1 MGAFLSNSGVRPLMF
16 VTIVSFFLLLGLLI
30 FFHELGH
37 YLVARRNGIEV
48 EEFGVFGFPPRL
60 IKLFTYDGTVFSLNA
75 IPFGAFVRMKGE
87 DMADNSPGSFNAA
100 SGRSRVLTLI
110 AGPAMNLLLA
120 MFFSIASVFSGFPAA
135 AAHPLLNDVPPGTEF
150 MGAALEPNDTL
161 IRFNGQPV
169 YIDVVTGELLDR
181 KQRAPANSAE
191 AGTVVILRGDALHTL
206 QVPFATRTELERL
219 LEELSPEAAL
229 QTQIT
234 QIAPGSPAEEAGLL
248 PGDVF
253 YAVNGEVVTAERSLG
268 EMVRAQLGET
278 VTVTM
283 LRDDELYSRQV
294 LARREPPPGQGAM
307 GVAISGVLMLV
318 TQPFLRSIWLGITGI
333 VDYVQAVI
341 ALPVLLISGQLAPQ
355 DAALSGPVGIAQ
367 LVGGAVNATV
377 DTGLWFPVWQLAA
390 IISAGLAIAN
400 LLPIPALDG
409 GRLLFI
415 LIEKLRGRRIA
426 PEKEG
431 VIHIVGFVLLL
442 GLMVVITIND
452 IRSGPQGIDW
462 SHLLGN

>member
-1 MGAFLSNSGVRPLMF
+1 MFL
-16 VTIVSFFLLLGLLI
+16 TIVSFFLLLGLLI

-60 IKLFTYDGTVFSLNA
+60 VKLFTYDGTVFTLNA

-87 DMADNSPGSFNAA
+87 DMADTSPGSFNAA
-100 SGRSRVLTLI
+100 RKRGRVLTLL
-110 AGPAMNLLLA
+110 AGPAMNFLLA
-120 MFFSIASVFSGFPAA
+120 IFFSIASVFSGFPAG
-135 AAHPLLNDVPPGTEF
+135 AAHPLLSDVPPGTEL
-150 MGAALEPNDTL
+150 MGVALEQNDTL
-161 IRFNGQPV
+161 IRLNGQPV
-169 YIDVVTGELLDR
+169 YVDVNSGELLTPKRRTTAIAD
-181 KQRAPANSAE
+181 E
-191 AGTVVILRGDALHTL
+191 AGTVVILRGDALHIL
-206 QVPFATRTELERL
+206 QVPFATRAELDLL
-219 LEELSPEAAL
+219 LENVPSQPAL
-229 QTQIT
+229 HTQIT
-234 QIAPGSPAEEAGLL
+234 LVAPGSPAEEAGLM
-248 PGDVF
+248 PGDIF
-253 YAVNGEVVTAERSLG
+253 YAVNGEAVTAERNLG
-268 EMVRAQLGET
+268 DVVRSHSGET
-278 VTVTM
+278 ISVTV
-283 LRDDELYSRQV
+283 LRGDELYSREV
-294 LARREPPPGQGAM
+294 LARQDPPPGQGAM
-307 GVAISGVLMLV
+307 GVGIGGNLMLV
-318 TQPFLRSIWLGITGI
+318 TLPFFRSIWQGIVGI

-367 LVGGAVNATV
+367 LVGGAVSATA

-415 LIEKLRGRRIA
+415 FIEKLRGRRVP

-431 VIHIVGFVLLL
+431 VIHLVGFVLLL

-462 SHLLGN
+462 SQLLGP

>member
-1 MGAFLSNSGVRPLMF
+1 MFL
-16 VTIVSFFLLLGLLI
+16 TIVSFFLLLGLLI
-30 FFHELGH
+30 FIHELGH

-87 DMADNSPGSFNAA
+87 DKADTGTGSFNAA
-100 SGRSRVLTLI
+100 SGRGRVLTLL
-110 AGPAMNLLLA
+110 AGPAMNLLFA
-120 MFFSIASVFSGFPAA
+120 IFFSIASVFSGFPAG
-135 AAHPLLNDVPPGTEF
+135 AAHPRLNDVAPGTEL

-161 IRFNGQPV
+161 IRLNGQPV
-169 YIDVVTGELLDR
+169 YIDVVTGELLKPKR
-181 KQRAPANSAE
+181 RTPAIVAE
-191 AGTVVILRGDALHTL
+191 AGTVVILRGDILHTL

-219 LEELSPEAAL
+219 LENVSPEASL
-229 QTQIT
+229 LTKIT
-234 QIAPGSPAEEAGLL
+234 QIAPGSPADEAGLL
-248 PGDVF
+248 PGDIF
-253 YAVNGEVVTAERSLG
+253 YAVNGEVVTAARSLG
-268 EMVRAQLGET
+268 EMVRAQLGEI
-278 VTVTM
+278 VTVTL
-283 LRDDELYSRQV
+283 LRGDELYSRQV
-294 LARREPPPGQGAM
+294 LARQEPPPGQGAM
-307 GVAISGVLMLV
+307 GVGISGVLMLV
-318 TQPFLRSIWLGITGI
+318 TLPFFRSIWLGIVGI
-333 VDYVQAVI
+333 ADYIQAVI
-341 ALPVLLISGQLAPQ
+341 SLPMLLISGQLSPQ
-355 DAALSGPVGIAQ
+355 EAALSGPVGIAQ
-367 LVGGAVNATV
+367 LVGGAVNATAE
-377 DTGLWFPVWQLAA
+377 TGLWFPVWQLAA

-415 LIEKLRGRRIA
+415 FIEKLRGRRIA

-462 SHLLGN
+462 SHLLGP

>member
-1 MGAFLSNSGVRPLMF
+1 MFL
-16 VTIVSFFLLLGLLI
+16 TIVSFFLLLGLLI

-87 DMADNSPGSFNAA
+87 DMADTSPGSFNAA
-100 SGRSRVLTLI
+100 RKRGRVLTLL
-110 AGPAMNLLLA
+110 AGPAMNFLLA
-120 MFFSIASVFSGFPAA
+120 IFFSIASVFSGFPAS
-135 AAHPLLNDVPPGTEF
+135 AAHPLLSDVPSGTEL
-150 MGAALEPNDTL
+150 MGAALEQNDTL
-161 IRFNGQPV
+161 LRFNGQPV
-169 YIDVVTGELLDR
+169 YIDARNGELLR
-181 KQRAPANSAE
+181 PKRRTPTISAE
-191 AGTVVILRGDALHTL
+191 AGTIVILRDGNLHTL
-206 QVPFATRTELERL
+206 QVPFATRNELQAL
-219 LEELSPEAAL
+219 LEDVSPHAAL
-229 QTQIT
+229 HTQVT
-234 QIAPGSPAEEAGLL
+234 QVAPGSPAEEAGLM

-253 YAVNGEVVTAERSLG
+253 FAINGEVVTVERSLG
-268 EMVRAQLGET
+268 EVVRSNLGET
-278 VTVTM
+278 ISVTM
-283 LRDDELYSRQV
+283 LRGDELYTRDV
-294 LARREPPPGQGAM
+294 LARRDPPPGQGAM
-307 GVAISGVLMLV
+307 GVGISGNLML
-318 TQPFLRSIWLGITGI
+318 TTLPFFRSIWQGVVGI
-333 VDYVQAVI
+333 VDYVQAVVT
-341 ALPVLLISGQLAPQ
+341 LPVLLISGQLAPQ
-355 DAALSGPVGIAQ
+355 DAAFSGPVGIAQ
-367 LVGGAVNATV
+367 LVGGAVNATA

-415 LIEKLRGRRIA
+415 FIEKLRGRRIP

-431 VIHIVGFVLLL
+431 VIHLVGFVLLL

-462 SHLLGN
+462 SQLLGP

>member
-1 MGAFLSNSGVRPLMF
+1 MFL
-16 VTIVSFFLLLGLLI
+16 TIVSFFLLLGLLI
-30 FFHELGH
+30 FIHELGH

-87 DMADNSPGSFNAA
+87 DKADTGTGSFNAA
-100 SGRSRVLTLI
+100 SGRGRVLTLL
-110 AGPAMNLLLA
+110 AGPAMNLLFA
-120 MFFSIASVFSGFPAA
+120 IFFSIASVFSGFPAG
-135 AAHPLLNDVPPGTEF
+135 AAHPRLNDVPPGTEL
-150 MGAALEPNDTL
+150 MGAALEQNDTL
-161 IRFNGQPV
+161 IRLNGQPV
-169 YIDVVTGELLDR
+169 YIDVVTGELL
-181 KQRAPANSAE
+181 KQKRRTPAIAAE
-191 AGTVVILRGDALHTL
+191 AGTVVILRGDILHTL

-219 LEELSPEAAL
+219 LENVSPEASL
-229 QTQIT
+229 LTQIT

-248 PGDVF
+248 PGDIF
-253 YAVNGEVVTAERSLG
+253 YAVNGEVVTAARSLG
-268 EMVRAQLGET
+268 EMVRAQLGEI
-278 VTVTM
+278 VTVTL
-283 LRDDELYSRQV
+283 LRGDELYSRQV
-294 LARREPPPGQGAM
+294 LARQEPPPGQGAM
-307 GVAISGVLMLV
+307 GVGISGVLMLV
-318 TQPFLRSIWLGITGI
+318 TLPFFRSIWLGIVGI
-333 VDYVQAVI
+333 TDYIQAVI
-341 ALPVLLISGQLAPQ
+341 SLPMLLISGQLSPQ
-355 DAALSGPVGIAQ
+355 EAALSGPVGIAQ
-367 LVGGAVNATV
+367 LVGGAVNATAE
-377 DTGLWFPVWQLAA
+377 TGLWFPVWQLAA

-415 LIEKLRGRRIA
+415 FIEKLRGRRIA

-462 SHLLGN
+462 SHLLGP

>member
-1 MGAFLSNSGVRPLMF
+1 MFL
-16 VTIVSFFLLLGLLI
+16 TIVSFFLLLGLLI
-30 FFHELGH
+30 FIHELGH

-87 DMADNSPGSFNAA
+87 DKADTGTGSFNAA
-100 SGRSRVLTLI
+100 SGRGRVLTLL
-110 AGPAMNLLLA
+110 AGPAMNLLFA
-120 MFFSIASVFSGFPAA
+120 IFFSIASVFSGFPAG
-135 AAHPLLNDVPPGTEF
+135 AAHPRLNDVAPGTEL

-161 IRFNGQPV
+161 IRLNGQPV
-169 YIDVVTGELLDR
+169 YIDVVTGELLKPKR
-181 KQRAPANSAE
+181 RTPAIVAE
-191 AGTVVILRGDALHTL
+191 AGTVVILRGDILHTL

-219 LEELSPEAAL
+219 LENVSPEASL
-229 QTQIT
+229 LTKIT
-234 QIAPGSPAEEAGLL
+234 QIAPGSPADEAGLL
-248 PGDVF
+248 PGDIF
-253 YAVNGEVVTAERSLG
+253 YAVNGEVVTAARSLG
-268 EMVRAQLGET
+268 EMVRAQLGEI
-278 VTVTM
+278 VTVTL
-283 LRDDELYSRQV
+283 LRGDELYSRQV
-294 LARREPPPGQGAM
+294 LARQEPPPGQGAM
-307 GVAISGVLMLV
+307 GVGISGVLMLV
-318 TQPFLRSIWLGITGI
+318 TLPFFRSIWLGIVGI
-333 VDYVQAVI
+333 ADYIQAVI
-341 ALPVLLISGQLAPQ
+341 SLPMLLISGQLSPQ
-355 DAALSGPVGIAQ
+355 EAALSGPVGIAQ
-367 LVGGAVNATV
+367 LVGGAVNATAE
-377 DTGLWFPVWQLAA
+377 TGLWFPVWQLAA

-415 LIEKLRGRRIA
+415 LIEKIRGRRIA

-462 SHLLGN
+462 SHLLGP

>member
-1 MGAFLSNSGVRPLMF
+1 MFL
-16 VTIVSFFLLLGLLI
+16 TIVSFFLLLGLLI

-60 IKLFTYDGTVFSLNA
+60 VKLFTYDGTVFTLNA

-87 DMADNSPGSFNAA
+87 DMADTSPGSFNAA
-100 SGRSRVLTLI
+100 RQRGRVLTLL
-110 AGPAMNLLLA
+110 AGPAMNFILA
-120 MFFSIASVFSGFPAA
+120 IFFSIASVFSGFPAG
-135 AAHPLLNDVPPGTEF
+135 AAHPLLSDVPPGTEL
-150 MGAALEPNDTL
+150 MGVTLEQNDTL
-161 IRFNGQPV
+161 IRLNGQPV
-169 YIDVVTGELLDR
+169 YIDVNTGELLTPKR
-181 KQRAPANSAE
+181 RTPAMVDE

-206 QVPFATRTELERL
+206 QVPFATRTELKLL
-219 LEELSPEAAL
+219 LEDVSSQPAL
-229 QTQIT
+229 HTQIT
-234 QIAPGSPAEEAGLL
+234 LVAPDSPAEEAGLM
-248 PGDVF
+248 PGDIF
-253 YAVNGEVVTAERSLG
+253 YAVNGEVVTAERNLG
-268 EMVRAQLGET
+268 DVVRSHLGET
-278 VTVTM
+278 ISVTM
-283 LRDDELYSRQV
+283 LRGDELYSRDV
-294 LARREPPPGQGAM
+294 LARQDPPPGQGAM
-307 GVAISGVLMLV
+307 GVGIGGNLMLI
-318 TQPFLRSIWLGITGI
+318 TLPFFHSIWQGIVGI

-367 LVGGAVNATV
+367 LVGGAVNATA

-415 LIEKLRGRRIA
+415 FIEKLRGRRIP

-431 VIHIVGFVLLL
+431 IIHLVGFVLLL

-462 SHLLGN
+462 SQLLGP

>member
-1 MGAFLSNSGVRPLMF
+1 MFL
-16 VTIVSFFLLLGLLI
+16 TIVSFFLLLGVLI

-60 IKLFTYDGTVFSLNA
+60 IKLFTYDGTVFSINA

-87 DMADNSPGSFNAA
+87 DKAVSSPGSFNAA
-100 SGRSRVLTLI
+100 SGRGRVLTLI

-120 MFFSIASVFSGFPAA
+120 VFFSVASVFSGFPAG
-135 AAHPLLNDVPPGTEF
+135 AAHPHLSDLPPDAELG
-150 MGAALEPNDTL
+150 GAALEPNDTL
-161 IRFNGQPV
+161 IRLNGRPV
-169 YIDVVTGELLDR
+169 FIDMRGGELLNPKRRD
-181 KQRAPANSAE
+181 QPINAE
-191 AGTVVILRGDALHTL
+191 AGTVVVLRDGALHTM
-206 QVPFATRTELERL
+206 QVPFATRSDLERL
-219 LEELSPEAAL
+219 LAEHSPDAAL
-229 QTQIT
+229 LTKIT

-248 PGDVF
+248 PGDLF
-253 YAVNGEVVTAERSLG
+253 YAVNGQVVTAEHSLSDI
-268 EMVRAQLGET
+268 VRAHLGET
-278 VTVTM
+278 ITVSM
-283 LRDDELYSRQV
+283 LRGEELYTRQV
-294 LARREPPPGQGAM
+294 LAREDPPLGQGAM
-307 GVAISGVLMLV
+307 GVGINGVLMLV
-318 TQPFLRSIWLGITGI
+318 TLPFFDSIWLGIVSIIDYMQAI
-333 VDYVQAVI
+333 V
-341 ALPVLLISGQLAPQ
+341 ALPMMLIAGQLAPQ

-367 LVGGAVNATV
+367 LVGGAVNASL

-390 IISAGLAIAN
+390 IISAGLAVAN

-415 LIEKLRGRRIA
+415 LIEKLRGRRMA

-431 VIHIVGFVLLL
+431 VIHLVGFVLLL

-462 SHLLGN
+462 SQLLGH

>member
-1 MGAFLSNSGVRPLMF
+1 MFL
-16 VTIVSFFLLLGLLI
+16 TIVSFFLLLGLLI

-87 DMADNSPGSFNAA
+87 DMADTSPGSFNAA
-100 SGRSRVLTLI
+100 RKRGRVLTLL
-110 AGPAMNLLLA
+110 AGPAMNFILA
-120 MFFSIASVFSGFPAA
+120 IFFSIASVFSGFPAG
-135 AAHPLLNDVPPGTEF
+135 AAHPLLSDVPPGTEL
-150 MGAALEPNDTL
+150 MGVALEQNDTI
-161 IRFNGQPV
+161 IRLNGQPV
-169 YIDVVTGELLDR
+169 YIDVNTGELLTPKR
-181 KQRAPANSAE
+181 RTPAMADE

-206 QVPFATRTELERL
+206 QVPFATRAKLKLL
-219 LEELSPEAAL
+219 LEDVSSQPAL
-229 QTQIT
+229 YTQIT
-234 QIAPGSPAEEAGLL
+234 LVAPGSPAEEAGLM
-248 PGDVF
+248 PGDIF
-253 YAVNGEVVTAERSLG
+253 YAVNGEVVTAERNLG
-268 EMVRAQLGET
+268 DVVRSHLGET
-278 VTVTM
+278 ITVTT
-283 LRDDELYSRQV
+283 LRGDELYSRDV
-294 LARREPPPGQGAM
+294 LARQDPPPGQGAM
-307 GVAISGVLMLV
+307 GVGIGGNLTLV
-318 TQPFLRSIWLGITGI
+318 TLPFFHSIWQGIVGI

-367 LVGGAVNATV
+367 LVGGAVNATA

-415 LIEKLRGRRIA
+415 FIEKLRGRRMP

-431 VIHIVGFVLLL
+431 VIHLVGFVLLL

-462 SHLLGN
+462 SQLLGP

>member
-1 MGAFLSNSGVRPLMF
+1 MFL
-16 VTIVSFFLLLGLLI
+16 TIVSFFLLLGLLI
-30 FFHELGH
+30 FIHELGH

-87 DMADNSPGSFNAA
+87 DKADTGTGSFNAA
-100 SGRSRVLTLI
+100 SGRGRVLTLL
-110 AGPAMNLLLA
+110 AGPAMNLLFA
-120 MFFSIASVFSGFPAA
+120 IFFSIASVFSGFPAG
-135 AAHPLLNDVPPGTEF
+135 AAHPRLNDVAPGTEL

-161 IRFNGQPV
+161 IRLNGQPV
-169 YIDVVTGELLDR
+169 YIDVVTGELLKPKR
-181 KQRAPANSAE
+181 RTPAIVAE
-191 AGTVVILRGDALHTL
+191 AGTVVILRGDILHTL

-219 LEELSPEAAL
+219 LENVSPEASL
-229 QTQIT
+229 LTKIT

-248 PGDVF
+248 PGDIF
-253 YAVNGEVVTAERSLG
+253 YAVNGEVVTAARSLG
-268 EMVRAQLGET
+268 EMVRAQLGEI
-278 VTVTM
+278 VTVTL
-283 LRDDELYSRQV
+283 LRGDELYSRQV
-294 LARREPPPGQGAM
+294 LARQEPPPGQGAM
-307 GVAISGVLMLV
+307 GVGISGVLMLV
-318 TQPFLRSIWLGITGI
+318 TLPFFRSIWLGIVGI
-333 VDYVQAVI
+333 ADYIQAVI
-341 ALPVLLISGQLAPQ
+341 SLPMLLISGQLSPQ
-355 DAALSGPVGIAQ
+355 EAALSGPVGIAQ
-367 LVGGAVNATV
+367 LVGGAVNATAE
-377 DTGLWFPVWQLAA
+377 TGLWFPVWQLAA

-462 SHLLGN
+462 SHLLGP

>member
-1 MGAFLSNSGVRPLMF
+1 MFL
-16 VTIVSFFLLLGLLI
+16 TIVSFFLLLGLLI
-30 FFHELGH
+30 FIHELGH

-87 DMADNSPGSFNAA
+87 DKADTGPGSFNAA
-100 SGRSRVLTLI
+100 SGRGRVLTLL
-110 AGPAMNLLLA
+110 AGPAMNLLFA
-120 MFFSIASVFSGFPAA
+120 IFFSIASVFSGFPAG
-135 AAHPLLNDVPPGTEF
+135 AAHPRLNDVPPGTEL
-150 MGAALEPNDTL
+150 MGVALEPNDTL
-161 IRFNGQPV
+161 MRLNGQPV
-169 YIDVVTGELLDR
+169 YIDVVTGELLKPKR
-181 KQRAPANSAE
+181 RTPAIVAE
-191 AGTVVILRGDALHTL
+191 AGTVVILRGDTLHTL

-219 LEELSPEAAL
+219 LDDVSPEASL
-229 QTQIT
+229 LTKIT

-248 PGDVF
+248 PGDIF
-253 YAVNGEVVTAERSLG
+253 YAVNGEVVTTARSLG
-268 EMVRAQLGET
+268 ELVRAQLGET
-278 VTVTM
+278 VTVTL
-283 LRDDELYSRQV
+283 LRGDELYSRQV
-294 LARREPPPGQGAM
+294 LARQEPPPGQGAM
-307 GVAISGVLMLV
+307 GVGISGVLTLV
-318 TQPFLRSIWLGITGI
+318 TLPFFRSIWLGIVGI
-333 VDYVQAVI
+333 VDYIQAVI
-341 ALPVLLISGQLAPQ
+341 SLPMLLISGQLSPQ

-367 LVGGAVNATV
+367 LVGGAVNATAS
-377 DTGLWFPVWQLAA
+377 TGLWFPVWQLAA

-452 IRSGPQGIDW
+452 IRSGPKGIDW
-462 SHLLGN
+462 SHLLGP

>member
-1 MGAFLSNSGVRPLMF
+1 MFL
-16 VTIVSFFLLLGLLI
+16 TIVSFFLLLGLLI

-60 IKLFTYDGTVFSLNA
+60 VKLFTYDGTVFTLNA

-87 DMADNSPGSFNAA
+87 DMADTSPGSFNAA
-100 SGRSRVLTLI
+100 RQRGRVLTLL
-110 AGPAMNLLLA
+110 AGPAMNFILA
-120 MFFSIASVFSGFPAA
+120 IFFSIASVFSGFPAG
-135 AAHPLLNDVPPGTEF
+135 AAHPLLSDVPPGTEL
-150 MGAALEPNDTL
+150 MGVALEQNDTL
-161 IRFNGQPV
+161 IRLNGQPV
-169 YIDVVTGELLDR
+169 YIDVNTGELLTPKR
-181 KQRAPANSAE
+181 RTPAMVDE

-206 QVPFATRTELERL
+206 QVPFATRTELKLL
-219 LEELSPEAAL
+219 LEDVSSQPAL
-229 QTQIT
+229 HTQIT
-234 QIAPGSPAEEAGLL
+234 LIAPGSPAEEAGLM
-248 PGDVF
+248 PGDIF
-253 YAVNGEVVTAERSLG
+253 YAVNGEAVTAERNLG
-268 EMVRAQLGET
+268 DVVRSHLGET
-278 VTVTM
+278 ISVTM
-283 LRDDELYSRQV
+283 LRGDELYSRDV
-294 LARREPPPGQGAM
+294 LARQDPPPGQGAM
-307 GVAISGVLMLV
+307 GVGIGGNLMLI
-318 TQPFLRSIWLGITGI
+318 TLPFFHSIWQGIVGI

-367 LVGGAVNATV
+367 LVGGAVNATA

-415 LIEKLRGRRIA
+415 FIEKLRGRRMP

-431 VIHIVGFVLLL
+431 VIHLVGFVLLL

-462 SHLLGN
+462 SQLLGP

>member
-1 MGAFLSNSGVRPLMF
+1 MFL
-16 VTIVSFFLLLGLLI
+16 TIVSFFLLLGLLI

-60 IKLFTYDGTVFSLNA
+60 IKLFTYDGTVFTINA

-87 DMADNSPGSFNAA
+87 DMADSRPGSFNAA
-100 SGRSRVLTLI
+100 RKRGRVLTLL

-120 MFFSIASVFSGFPAA
+120 VGFSIASVFSGFPAG
-135 AAHPLLNDVPPGTEF
+135 AAHPQLNEVAPGTQL
-150 MGAALEPNDTL
+150 MGVALEPNDTL

-169 YIDVVTGELLDR
+169 YIDVGSGELLQPKR
-181 KQRAPANSAE
+181 RTPITSEE
-191 AGTVVILRGDALHTL
+191 AGTLAVLRGDVLHRL
-206 QVPFATRTELERL
+206 QVPFATRDELKDL
-219 LEELSPEAAL
+219 LEKVGAQPAL
-229 QTQIT
+229 HTQVT
-234 QIAPGSPAEEAGLL
+234 QVAPGSPAEKAGLL
-248 PGDVF
+248 PGDIF
-253 YAVNGEVVTAERSLG
+253 YAVNGEVVTADRSLG
-268 EMVRAQLGET
+268 EIVRSHLGET
-278 VTVTM
+278 VSVTM
-283 LRDDELYSRQV
+283 LRGDALYSRDV
-294 LARREPPPGQGAM
+294 LARQDPPPGQGAI
-307 GVAISGVLMLV
+307 GVGISANLMLV
-318 TQPFLRSIWLGITGI
+318 TLPFFSSIWQGIVGI

-341 ALPVLLISGQLAPQ
+341 SLPVMLISGQLAPQ

-367 LVGGAVNATV
+367 LVGGAVSATA

-415 LIEKLRGRRIA
+415 FVELLRGRRIA

-431 VIHIVGFVLLL
+431 VIHLVGFVLLL

-452 IRSGPQGIDW
+452 IRSGPQSIDW
-462 SHLLGN
+462 SQLLGP

>member
-1 MGAFLSNSGVRPLMF
+1 MFL
-16 VTIVSFFLLLGLLI
+16 TIVSFFLLLGLLI

-60 IKLFTYDGTVFSLNA
+60 VKLFTYDGTDFTLNA

-87 DMADNSPGSFNAA
+87 DMADASPGSINAA
-100 SGRSRVLTLI
+100 RKRGRVLTLL
-110 AGPAMNLLLA
+110 AGPAMNFLLA
-120 MFFSIASVFSGFPAA
+120 IFFSIASVFSGFPAG
-135 AAHPLLNDVPPGTEF
+135 AAHPLLSDVPPGTEL
-150 MGAALEPNDTL
+150 MGISLEQNDTL
-161 IRFNGQPV
+161 IRLNGQPV
-169 YIDVVTGELLDR
+169 YVDVNTGELLTPKR
-181 KQRAPANSAE
+181 RTPAMADE

-206 QVPFATRTELERL
+206 RAPFATRAELNLL
-219 LEELSPEAAL
+219 LEDVSSQPAL
-229 QTQIT
+229 HTQIT
-234 QIAPGSPAEEAGLL
+234 LVAPGSPAEEAGLV
-248 PGDVF
+248 PGDIF
-253 YAVNGEVVTAERSLG
+253 YAVNGEVVTAERNLG
-268 EMVRAQLGET
+268 DVVRSHLGET
-278 VTVTM
+278 ISVTV
-283 LRDDELYSRQV
+283 LRGDELYSRNV
-294 LARREPPPGQGAM
+294 LARQDPPPGQGAM
-307 GVAISGVLMLV
+307 GVGIGGKLMLV
-318 TQPFLRSIWLGITGI
+318 TLPFFQSIWQGI
-333 VDYVQAVI
+333 VGIVGYVQAVI

-367 LVGGAVNATV
+367 LVGGAVSATA

-415 LIEKLRGRRIA
+415 FIEKLRGRRIP

-431 VIHIVGFVLLL
+431 VIHLVGFVLLL

-462 SHLLGN
+462 SQLLGP

>member
-1 MGAFLSNSGVRPLMF
+1 MFL
-16 VTIVSFFLLLGLLI
+16 TIVSFFLLLGLLI
-30 FFHELGH
+30 FIHELGH

-87 DMADNSPGSFNAA
+87 DKADTGTGSFNAA
-100 SGRSRVLTLI
+100 SGRGRVLTLL
-110 AGPAMNLLLA
+110 AGPAMNLLFA
-120 MFFSIASVFSGFPAA
+120 IFFSIASVFSGFPAG
-135 AAHPLLNDVPPGTEF
+135 AAHPRLNDVAPGTEL

-161 IRFNGQPV
+161 IRLNGQPV
-169 YIDVVTGELLDR
+169 YIDVVTGELLKPKR
-181 KQRAPANSAE
+181 RTPAIVAE
-191 AGTVVILRGDALHTL
+191 AGTVVILRGDILHTL

-219 LEELSPEAAL
+219 LENVSPEASL
-229 QTQIT
+229 LTQIT

-248 PGDVF
+248 PGDIF
-253 YAVNGEVVTAERSLG
+253 YAVNGEVVTAARSLG
-268 EMVRAQLGET
+268 EMVRAQLGEI
-278 VTVTM
+278 VTVTL
-283 LRDDELYSRQV
+283 LRGDELYSRQV
-294 LARREPPPGQGAM
+294 LARQEPPPGQGAM
-307 GVAISGVLMLV
+307 GVGISGVLMLV
-318 TQPFLRSIWLGITGI
+318 TLPFFRSIWLGIVGI
-333 VDYVQAVI
+333 ADYIQAVI
-341 ALPVLLISGQLAPQ
+341 SLPMLLISGQLSPQ
-355 DAALSGPVGIAQ
+355 EAALSGPVGIAQ

-377 DTGLWFPVWQLAA
+377 ETGLWFPVWQLAA

-415 LIEKLRGRRIA
+415 FIEKLRGRRIA

-462 SHLLGN
+462 SHLLGP

>member
-1 MGAFLSNSGVRPLMF
+1 MFL
-16 VTIVSFFLLLGLLI
+16 TIVSFFLLLGLLI
-30 FFHELGH
+30 FIHELGH

-87 DMADNSPGSFNAA
+87 DKGDTSSGSFNAA
-100 SGRSRVLTLI
+100 SGRGRVLTLL
-110 AGPAMNLLLA
+110 AGPTMNLLFA
-120 MFFSIASVFSGFPAA
+120 IFFSIASVFSGFPAG
-135 AAHPLLNDVPPGTEF
+135 AAHPRLNDVPPGTEL

-161 IRFNGQPV
+161 IRLNGQPV
-169 YIDVVTGELLDR
+169 YIDVVTGELLKPKR
-181 KQRAPANSAE
+181 RTPAIVAE
-191 AGTVVILRGDALHTL
+191 AGTVVILRGDILHTL

-219 LEELSPEAAL
+219 LENVSPEASL
-229 QTQIT
+229 LTQIT
-234 QIAPGSPAEEAGLL
+234 QIAPGSPADEAGLL
-248 PGDVF
+248 PGDIF
-253 YAVNGEVVTAERSLG
+253 YAVNGEVVTAGKSLG
-268 EMVRAQLGET
+268 EMVRAQLGEI
-278 VTVTM
+278 VTVTL
-283 LRDDELYSRQV
+283 LRGDELYSRQV
-294 LARREPPPGQGAM
+294 LARQEPPPGQGAM
-307 GVAISGVLMLV
+307 GVGISGVLMLV
-318 TQPFLRSIWLGITGI
+318 TLPFFRSIWLGIVGI
-333 VDYVQAVI
+333 ADYIQAVI
-341 ALPVLLISGQLAPQ
+341 SLPMLLISGQLSPQ
-355 DAALSGPVGIAQ
+355 EAALSGPVGIAQ
-367 LVGGAVNATV
+367 LVGGAVNATAE
-377 DTGLWFPVWQLAA
+377 TGLWFPVWQLAA

-415 LIEKLRGRRIA
+415 FIEKLRGRRIA

-462 SHLLGN
+462 SHLLGP

>member
-1 MGAFLSNSGVRPLMF
+1 MFL
-16 VTIVSFFLLLGLLI
+16 TIVSFFLLLGLLI

-37 YLVARRNGIEV
+37 YLVARRNGIVV

-87 DMADNSPGSFNAA
+87 DKGDTSPGSFNAA
-100 SGRSRVLTLI
+100 RGRGRVLTLL

-120 MFFSIASVFSGFPAA
+120 IFFSIASVFSGFPAG
-135 AAHPLLNDVPPGTEF
+135 AAHPRLNDVPPGTEL

-161 IRFNGQPV
+161 IRLNGQPV
-169 YIDVVTGELLDR
+169 YIDVVTGELLKPKR
-181 KQRAPANSAE
+181 RTPAIAAE
-191 AGTVVILRGDALHTL
+191 AGTVVILRGDILHTL

-219 LEELSPEAAL
+219 LENVSPEASL
-229 QTQIT
+229 LTQIT
-234 QIAPGSPAEEAGLL
+234 QIAPGSPADEAGLL
-248 PGDVF
+248 PGDIF
-253 YAVNGEVVTAERSLG
+253 YAVNGEVVTVARSLG
-268 EMVRAQLGET
+268 EMVRAQLGEI
-278 VTVTM
+278 VTVTL
-283 LRDDELYSRQV
+283 LRGDELYSRQV
-294 LARREPPPGQGAM
+294 LARQEPPPGQGAM
-307 GVAISGVLMLV
+307 GVGISGVLMLV
-318 TQPFLRSIWLGITGI
+318 TLPFFRSIWLGIVGI
-333 VDYVQAVI
+333 ADYIQAVI
-341 ALPVLLISGQLAPQ
+341 ALPMLLISGQLSPQ
-355 DAALSGPVGIAQ
+355 EAALSGPVGIAQ
-367 LVGGAVNATV
+367 LVGGAVNATAE
-377 DTGLWFPVWQLAA
+377 TGLWFPVWQLAA

-462 SHLLGN
+462 SHLLGP

>member
-1 MGAFLSNSGVRPLMF
+1 MQMFLS
-16 VTIVSFFLLLGLLI
+16 IVSFFLLLGVLM

-60 IKLFTYDGTVFSLNA
+60 IKLFTYDGTLFSINA

-87 DMADNSPGSFNAA
+87 DMADTSPGSFNAA
-100 SGRSRVLTLI
+100 RGRGRVLTLL

-120 MFFSIASVFSGFPAA
+120 VFFSIAGVFSGFPAGA
-135 AAHPLLNDVPPGTEF
+135 GHPHLSDLPPDTEL

-161 IRFNGQPV
+161 IRLNGRPV
-169 YIDVVTGELLDR
+169 YIDARSGELLNPKR
-181 KQRAPANSAE
+181 RNPPIVAE
-191 AGTVVILRGDALHTL
+191 AGTVVILRDGALHTM
-206 QVPFATRTELERL
+206 QVPFATRNDLERL
-219 LEELSPEAAL
+219 LAENSPEGAL
-229 QTQIT
+229 LTKIT
-234 QIAPGSPAEEAGLL
+234 QIAPGSPAEKAGLL
-248 PGDVF
+248 PGDLF
-253 YAVNGEVVTAERSLG
+253 YAVNGQVVSAEHSLG
-268 EMVRAQLGET
+268 DMVRAHLGET
-278 VTVTM
+278 ITVTL
-283 LRDDELYSRQV
+283 LRGDELYSGQV
-294 LARREPPPGQGAM
+294 LARQEPPPGQGAI
-307 GVAISGVLMLV
+307 GVGISGVLMLV
-318 TQPFLRSIWLGITGI
+318 TLPFFDSIWLGIASI
-333 VDYVQAVI
+333 LDYIQAVV
-341 ALPVLLISGQLAPQ
+341 ALPMMLIAGQLAPQ

-390 IISAGLAIAN
+390 IISAGLAVAN

-431 VIHIVGFVLLL
+431 VIHLVGFILLL

-462 SHLLGN
+462 FHLLGQ

>member
-1 MGAFLSNSGVRPLMF
+1 MFL
-16 VTIVSFFLLLGLLI
+16 TIVSFFLLLGLLI

-60 IKLFTYDGTVFSLNA
+60 VKLFTYDGTDFTLNA

-87 DMADNSPGSFNAA
+87 DKADASPGSFNAA
-100 SGRSRVLTLI
+100 RKRGRVLTLL
-110 AGPAMNLLLA
+110 AGPAMNFLLA
-120 MFFSIASVFSGFPAA
+120 IFFSIASVFSGFPAG
-135 AAHPLLNDVPPGTEF
+135 AAHPLLSDVPPGTEL
-150 MGAALEPNDTL
+150 MGVSLEQNDTL
-161 IRFNGQPV
+161 IRLNGQPV
-169 YIDVVTGELLDR
+169 YVDVNTGELLR
-181 KQRAPANSAE
+181 PKRRTPAMADE
-191 AGTVVILRGDALHTL
+191 AGTVVILRDDALHTL
-206 QVPFATRTELERL
+206 QVPFATRTELNHL
-219 LEELSPEAAL
+219 LEDVSSQPAL
-229 QTQIT
+229 HTQIT
-234 QIAPGSPAEEAGLL
+234 LVAPGSPAEAAGLM
-248 PGDVF
+248 PGDIF
-253 YAVNGEVVTAERSLG
+253 YAVNGEVVTAERNLG
-268 EMVRAQLGET
+268 DVVRSHLGET
-278 VTVTM
+278 ISVTV
-283 LRDDELYSRQV
+283 LRGDELYSRNV
-294 LARREPPPGQGAM
+294 LARQDPPPGQGAM
-307 GVAISGVLMLV
+307 GVGIGGKLMLV
-318 TQPFLRSIWLGITGI
+318 TLPFFHSIWQGI
-333 VDYVQAVI
+333 VGIVGYVQAVI

-367 LVGGAVNATV
+367 LVGGAVSATA

-415 LIEKLRGRRIA
+415 FIEKLRGRRIP

-431 VIHIVGFVLLL
+431 VIHLVGFVLLL

-462 SHLLGN
+462 SQLLGP

>member
-1 MGAFLSNSGVRPLMF
+1 MFL
-16 VTIVSFFLLLGLLI
+16 TIVSFFLLLGLLI

-60 IKLFTYDGTVFSLNA
+60 VKLFTYDGTVFSLNA

-87 DMADNSPGSFNAA
+87 DMADTSPGSFNAA
-100 SGRSRVLTLI
+100 RKRGRVLTLL
-110 AGPAMNLLLA
+110 AGPAMNFILA
-120 MFFSIASVFSGFPAA
+120 IFFSIASVFSGFPAG
-135 AAHPLLNDVPPGTEF
+135 AAHPLLSDVSPGTEL
-150 MGAALEPNDTL
+150 MGVALEQNDTL
-161 IRFNGQPV
+161 IRLNGRPV
-169 YIDVVTGELLDR
+169 YIDVNTGELLTPKR
-181 KQRAPANSAE
+181 RTPAFADE

-206 QVPFATRTELERL
+206 QVPFATRAELKLL
-219 LEELSPEAAL
+219 LEDVSSQPAL
-229 QTQIT
+229 HTQIT
-234 QIAPGSPAEEAGLL
+234 LVAPGSPAEGAGLM
-248 PGDVF
+248 PGDIF
-253 YAVNGEVVTAERSLG
+253 YAVNGEVVTAERNLG
-268 EMVRAQLGET
+268 DVVRSHLGET
-278 VTVTM
+278 ITVTM
-283 LRDDELYSRQV
+283 LRGDELYSRDV
-294 LARREPPPGQGAM
+294 LARQDPPPGQGAM
-307 GVAISGVLMLV
+307 GVGIGGNLMLV
-318 TQPFLRSIWLGITGI
+318 TLPFFHSIWQGIVGI

-367 LVGGAVNATV
+367 LVGGAVSATA

-415 LIEKLRGRRIA
+415 FIEKLRGRRIP

-431 VIHIVGFVLLL
+431 VIHLVGFVLLL

-462 SHLLGN
+462 SQLLGP

>member
-1 MGAFLSNSGVRPLMF
+1 MFL
-16 VTIVSFFLLLGLLI
+16 TIVSFFLLLGLLI
-30 FFHELGH
+30 FIHELGH

-87 DMADNSPGSFNAA
+87 DKADTGTGSFNAA
-100 SGRSRVLTLI
+100 SGRGRVLTLL
-110 AGPAMNLLLA
+110 AGPAMNLLFA
-120 MFFSIASVFSGFPAA
+120 IFFSIASVFSGFPAG
-135 AAHPLLNDVPPGTEF
+135 AAHPRLNDVSPGTEL

-161 IRFNGQPV
+161 IRLNGQPV
-169 YIDVVTGELLDR
+169 YIDVVTGELLKPKR
-181 KQRAPANSAE
+181 RTPAIVAE
-191 AGTVVILRGDALHTL
+191 AGTVVILRGDILHTL

-219 LEELSPEAAL
+219 LENVSPEASL
-229 QTQIT
+229 LTQIT

-248 PGDVF
+248 PGDIF
-253 YAVNGEVVTAERSLG
+253 YAVNGEVVTAARSLG
-268 EMVRAQLGET
+268 EMVRAQLGEI
-278 VTVTM
+278 VTVTL
-283 LRDDELYSRQV
+283 LRGDELYSRQV
-294 LARREPPPGQGAM
+294 LARQEPPPGQGAM
-307 GVAISGVLMLV
+307 GVGISGVLMLV
-318 TQPFLRSIWLGITGI
+318 TLPFFRSIWLGIVGI
-333 VDYVQAVI
+333 ADYIQAVI
-341 ALPVLLISGQLAPQ
+341 SLPMLLISGQLSPQ
-355 DAALSGPVGIAQ
+355 EAALSGPVGIAQ
-367 LVGGAVNATV
+367 LVGGAVNATAE
-377 DTGLWFPVWQLAA
+377 TGLWFPVWQLAA

-415 LIEKLRGRRIA
+415 FIEKLRGRRIA

-462 SHLLGN
+462 SHLLGP

>member
-1 MGAFLSNSGVRPLMF
+1 MFL
-16 VTIVSFFLLLGLLI
+16 TIVSFFLLLGLLI
-30 FFHELGH
+30 FIHELGH

-87 DMADNSPGSFNAA
+87 DKADTGTGSFNAA
-100 SGRSRVLTLI
+100 SGRGRVLTLL
-110 AGPAMNLLLA
+110 AGPAMNLLFA
-120 MFFSIASVFSGFPAA
+120 IFFSIASVFSGFPAG
-135 AAHPLLNDVPPGTEF
+135 AAHPRLNDVAPGTEL

-161 IRFNGQPV
+161 IRLNGQPV
-169 YIDVVTGELLDR
+169 YIDVVTGELLKPKR
-181 KQRAPANSAE
+181 RTPAIVAE
-191 AGTVVILRGDALHTL
+191 AGTVVILRGDILHTL

-219 LEELSPEAAL
+219 LENVSPEASL
-229 QTQIT
+229 LTQIT

-248 PGDVF
+248 PGDIF
-253 YAVNGEVVTAERSLG
+253 YAVNGEVVTAARSLG
-268 EMVRAQLGET
+268 EMVRAQLGEI
-278 VTVTM
+278 VTVTL
-283 LRDDELYSRQV
+283 LRGDELYSRQV
-294 LARREPPPGQGAM
+294 LARQEPPPGQGAM
-307 GVAISGVLMLV
+307 GVGISGVLMLV
-318 TQPFLRSIWLGITGI
+318 TLPFFRSIWLGIVGI
-333 VDYVQAVI
+333 ADYIQAVI
-341 ALPVLLISGQLAPQ
+341 SLPMLLISGQLSPQ
-355 DAALSGPVGIAQ
+355 EAALSGPVGIAQ
-367 LVGGAVNATV
+367 LVGGAVNATAE
-377 DTGLWFPVWQLAA
+377 TGLWFPVWQLAA

-462 SHLLGN
+462 SHLLGP